1 MRMISLILVA
11 QIVPT
16 SEFVGLREEVDPMAV
31 ECEMCLPQHLPRNV
45 RWNRWPKAAVCP
57 MWVLFGLYSVG
68 QEFELAVNT

>member
-31 ECEMCLPQHLPRNV
+31 ECEMCLPQHLP
-45 RWNRWPKAAVCP
+45 WNAR
-57 MWVLFGLYSVG
+57 
-68 QEFELAVNT
+68 